1 MTLTIDPCG
10 TVRTL
15 YTEAIPLNEIGS
27 LSIKRASHVEPDEAG
42 QWFAEMIEGPTLGP
56 FLTRSAALA
65 AEVDYLETKTL

>member
-65 AEVDYLETKTL
+65 AEVAYIENTL

>member
-65 AEVDYLETKTL
+65 AEVDYLETNTL